1 MRINHSSVPS
11 SSHSIETLT
20 RTICH
25 NNLHISHVLER
36 NYLRPFEIALR
47 TPKNDKFLPP
57 PRKTNLA
64 QGLMIASKNNI
75 NDNAYTSIHFESRGP
90 NTIQKGE
97 NASVSAQHRQNLL
110 NLIK

>member
-1 MRINHSSVPS
+1 MRINHPPAPLTL
-11 SSHSIETLT
+11 ETLT

-64 QGLMIASKNNI
+64 QGLMIASKKNI

-90 NTIQKGE
+90 NTLKDGE
-97 NASVSAQHRQNLL
+97 DENISTQHRQNLL